1 MKWVNGRRAIPRPSM
16 NSPREPTPSASSAA
30 PTPRSGSRGLS
41 WSLRILCALIS
52 LLVGIVALEYGVR
65 QFDPFGVSYY
75 KDTNRY
81 LTEAIDLLGTEVD
94 DTSRIFQNRRS
105 HELQLAHFRFAT
117 DQLGLRASS
126 GESVSDLGDSERKR
140 ILFLGDSVTLA
151 WGVQDEDSWI
161 RKLERNAK
169 SSGGRSLWC
178 MNAGHLQ
185 YNTLQEADLLRTL
198 RDILQPDLVV
208 VTFVTNDLTDNPHA
222 VFRQLMQQVSQL
234 DANPPGLLARARNRI
249 LDWGWG
255 LRSLWVLRST
265 LAAENSAQQADSI
278 AIEQTEPYVQGW
290 KRVERGLNDIAEQ
303 CSAAQIPW
311 VLFDHGTP
319 RIDAVEEWCRERG
332 VPYVD
337 FNFTA
342 AETATGVRISPADA
356 HANPNGNTF
365 LMQRA
370 WKALAELGQLE
381 EPE

>member
-1 MKWVNGRRAIPRPSM
+1 MKWVNGRRAVPRPTM
-16 NSPREPTPSASSAA
+16 NSPSEPAPSAA
-30 PTPRSGSRGLS
+30 PATPGPRPGSRGRR
-41 WSLRILCALIS
+41 WSLRILCALLS
-52 LLVGIVALEYGVR
+52 LLVGLVALEYGVR
-65 QFDPFGVSYY
+65 HFDPFGVSYY

-94 DTSRIFQNRRS
+94 DTSRIFQNRRA

-126 GESVSDLGDSERKR
+126 AATVSDLGDEQRKR

-151 WGVQDEDSWI
+151 WGVQDEESWI

-169 SSGGRSLWC
+169 SSDGRSLWC

-198 RDILQPDLVV
+198 RDILKPDLVV

-222 VFRQLMQQVSQL
+222 VFKQLMQQVSHL
-234 DANPPGLLARARNRI
+234 DANPPGFLARVRNRVV
-249 LDWGWG
+249 DWGWG

-265 LAAENSAQQADSI
+265 LAAENSAQQTGSI
-278 AIEQTEPYVQGW
+278 PIEQTEFYAQGW
-290 KRVERGLNDIAEQ
+290 ERVERGLNDVDKQ
-303 CSAAQIPW
+303 CSEAQIPW

-319 RIDAVEEWCRERG
+319 RIAAVEEWCREHG

-337 FNFTA
+337 FHFTA
-342 AETATGVRISPADA
+342 AESAQGVRISPADA
-356 HANPNGNTF
+356 HANPAANTF
-365 LMQRA
+365 LMKRA